1 MNRRNALK
9 LAVLVALLGLGAYWF
24 TQSGL
29 AVYFTDKE
37 KAVNFIKS
45 FDPVD
50 EIVFISLQILQVV
63 FAPIPGEATGLI
75 GGYLYGS
82 ILGTI
87 YSTIGLTIGSWLA
100 FILARF
106 FGLPLVEKAMK
117 LETIKKYD
125 NILAH
130 QGAFISLFLFLIP
143 GFPKDCLCYIMGLS
157 HMNVW
162 IFMMISTVGRVFGTV
177 LLSYYGSCARNGQ
190 YMVLGI
196 ILIGSGMPILLAYL
210 YRDRLVR
217 MLQNKK
223 HTSQTSP

>member
-1 MNRRNALK
+1 MNRRNVLK
-9 LAVLVALLGLGAYWF
+9 LAVLVAFLGWGTYWF

-29 AVYFTDKE
+29 AVYFTDKG
-37 KAVNFIKS
+37 KTINFIKS
-45 FDPVD
+45 FDPID
-50 EIVFISLQILQVV
+50 EIVFICLQILQVV

-75 GGYLYGS
+75 GGYLYGP

-106 FGLPLVEKAMK
+106 FGLPFVEKAVK
-117 LETIKKYD
+117 HETIRKYD

-130 QGAFISLFLFLIP
+130 QGTFISLFLFLIP

-162 IFMMISTVGRVFGTV
+162 IFMMVSTIGRVFGTM

-196 ILIGSGMPILLAYL
+196 ILLSSGIPILLAYL
-210 YRDRLVR
+210 YRDRLVG
-217 MLQNKK
+217 MLQKKK
-223 HTSQTSP
+223 HISQTTA